1 MTKSNI
7 KTEWDSLTAI
17 TKDITLYLQECEDIG
32 GEDLKEKVI
41 EAIIKGIKE
50 VNSVQ
55 YI

>member
-7 KTEWDSLTAI
+7 KTEWDSLRAI
-17 TKDITLYLQECEDIG
+17 TKDITLYLQECESVG

-50 VNSVQ
+50 VKVES